1 MDDTEVLPAP
11 AEERDASTQRDV
23 GAVVHAI
30 HILQFLAEA
39 TSPLG
44 VAAVARGT
52 GISPSTC
59 FNILRTLARA
69 RFVAFHSTTKVYSLG
84 LAVAELAA
92 GLVGLSP
99 ADLIRPELE
108 RLALNYDMLIVLW
121 RVTDE
126 GHIALI
132 DRAHSL
138 TAVRV
143 EMRLGQRLPTLIGA
157 VGRCFAAVSDLS
169 EGELRRRFNAL
180 RWQEPPSF
188 ETYLA
193 EVAAARERGW
203 ARDDGNLYRGVITVA
218 ALVADQAGR
227 PRFGISGITIAG
239 QHSSETVDRLG
250 AELKEVCGFISSSLF
265 PRRLGG

>member
-1 MDDTEVLPAP
+1 VVESIAEAA
-11 AEERDASTQRDV
+11 AEERDGAAQRDV

-30 HILQFLAEA
+30 RILRYLADA
-39 TSPLG
+39 TAPLG

-69 RFVAFHSTTKVYSLG
+69 RFVAFHTVDKVYTLG
-84 LAVAELAA
+84 MAVSELAA
-92 GLVGLSP
+92 GLVGISP
-99 ADLIRPELE
+99 AELIRPELE

-143 EMRLGQRLPTLIGA
+143 EMRMGLRLPTLAGA
-157 VGRCFAAVSDLS
+157 IGRCIAAASNLP
-169 EGELRRRFNAL
+169 EAELRRRFGTL
-180 RWQEPPSF
+180 RWQSPPSF
-188 ETYLA
+188 EAYLA
-193 EVAAARERGW
+193 DVARARKDGW
-203 ARDDGNLYRGVITVA
+203 ARDDGNLYRGLITVA
-218 ALVADQAGR
+218 SLVTDQYGQ

-239 QHSSETVDRLG
+239 QHASEIVDRLG
-250 AELKEVCGFISSSLF
+250 AELREVCAFTGASLF
-265 PRRLGG
+265 PPHLRK